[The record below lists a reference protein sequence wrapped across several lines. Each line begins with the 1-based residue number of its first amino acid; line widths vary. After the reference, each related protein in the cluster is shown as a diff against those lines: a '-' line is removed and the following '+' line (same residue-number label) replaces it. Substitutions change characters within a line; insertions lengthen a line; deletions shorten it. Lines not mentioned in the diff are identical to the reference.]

1 MVEQRE
7 GQDAPVFERNPL
19 LENHPLY
26 LKSAVFDT
34 MKSIISMEE
43 NIKQISD
50 MAFDAV
56 DADGNGSLDLGEL
69 SDILKETARQL
80 GLKQPTEN
88 EN

>member
-1 MVEQRE
+1 MVESRE
-7 GQDAPVFERNPL
+7 GQDAPIGERNPL

-26 LKSAVFDT
+26 LKSAVLDT
-34 MKSIISMEE
+34 MKAILSMEE

-56 DADGNGSLDLGEL
+56 DTNGDGDLDLEEL
-69 SDILKETARQL
+69 GDILKETATELQ
-80 GLKQPTEN
+80 LKQPTEN